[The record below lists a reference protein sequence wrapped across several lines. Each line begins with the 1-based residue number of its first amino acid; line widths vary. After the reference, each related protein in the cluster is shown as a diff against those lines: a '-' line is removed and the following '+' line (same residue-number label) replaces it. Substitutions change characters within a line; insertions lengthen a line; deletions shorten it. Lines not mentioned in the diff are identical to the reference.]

1 MRWRTSADSPLPLGP
16 VLHGVAAVLLP
27 ITLAA
32 SCLDDPEDRELPPLP
47 GQPSATT
54 SDDAAPGTAVGTTYR
69 RTVVFMD
76 TSRDSSMFVP
86 WDFVNRVEADGI
98 RRSIRGW
105 LGRAG
110 EWGMFVEEGWTTEST
125 RAPWRIVP
133 RRSARLVVGLEDA
146 LRELYFQEG
155 LRDLSVRP
163 GELVVEW
170 SGQRGE
176 TYRLLTGTALLA
188 GVETQGLVLDAFTA
202 RATDSDDFTELALL
216 AGGDGFQ
223 LVIADVEGAGP
234 YRAWA
239 RHDSEIYSWPEVE
252 VLWQE
257 TRTFERARRE
267 VPVVWRIES
276 SDPALSGE
284 FEAVSSHQHS
294 MEGTGALLPVLGVY
308 EIRGYVYIETERI
321 DVEGFLRHFQ
331 R

>member
-1 MRWRTSADSPLPLGP
+1 MRCANSISRRGFETFRCDLASSSWSGADSEGKP
-16 VLHGVAAVLLP
+16 
-27 ITLAA
+27 
-32 SCLDDPEDRELPPLP
+32 
-47 GQPSATT
+47 
-54 SDDAAPGTAVGTTYR
+54 
-69 RTVVFMD
+69 TVC
-76 TSRDSSMFVP
+76 SR
-86 WDFVNRVEADGI
+86 
-98 RRSIRGW
+98 
-105 LGRAG
+105 GR
-110 EWGMFVEEGWTTEST
+110 
-125 RAPWRIVP
+125 P
-133 RRSARLVVGLEDA
+133 
-146 LRELYFQEG
+146 
-155 LRDLSVRP
+155 
-163 GELVVEW
+163 
-170 SGQRGE
+170 
-176 TYRLLTGTALLA
+176 LLA